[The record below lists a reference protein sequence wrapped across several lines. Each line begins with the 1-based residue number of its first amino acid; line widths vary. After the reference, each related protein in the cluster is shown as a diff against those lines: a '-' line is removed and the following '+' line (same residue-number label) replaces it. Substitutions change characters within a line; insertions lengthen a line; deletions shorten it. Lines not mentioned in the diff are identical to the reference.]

1 MKRISEKTADSGVLN
16 AGVTS
21 EPAGDV
27 LVDSDPLSG
36 EEGANLVEY
45 ALLAALIA
53 IVCISAMSFL
63 GGQTSQTLQSVGE
76 HLGKAVGSS

>member
-1 MKRISEKTADSGVLN
+1 MTTDFDE
-16 AGVTS
+16 VTG
-21 EPAGDV
+21 ENI
-27 LVDSDPLSG
+27 VDG
-36 EEGANLVEY
+36 ERGANLVEY

-63 GGQTSQTLQSVGE
+63 GGQTSQTLRDVGE